1 MHSSVRRMTDGAMM
15 IAIMGALLLINR
27 FLGGAPIYYLLF
39 LLPLP
44 MVFYSSKYGWKTS
57 LAVYAA
63 LILLTFMLATPL
75 MLFYVAA
82 ESLLGIVYGAGI
94 HDHVPQRKG
103 IVLCILI
110 GIVINV
116 VDLIV
121 IASLLGYDMPMQIA
135 ELTGIL
141 KTFTEQTN
149 LAVPETVNLA
159 QMAAEL
165 LLVSAVV
172 GGALQGYI
180 THVLSRFMLKRLHF
194 DVEKAAPFLD
204 YFPPKWSGYLALGGY
219 LAYAWTLGHPISNL
233 FLEYAVQGLGMIGYL
248 YLLFFGWFAVMLGMA
263 VYLRMRLR
271 FLAGTVAMLLCLI
284 LPIVMVIAGFL
295 YIAGDLHGALMKG
308 SFHATK
314 DE

>member
-1 MHSSVRRMTDGAMM
+1 
-15 IAIMGALLLINR
+15 
-27 FLGGAPIYYLLF
+27 
-39 LLPLP
+39 
-44 MVFYSSKYGWKTS
+44 
-57 LAVYAA
+57 
-63 LILLTFMLATPL
+63 
-75 MLFYVAA
+75 
-82 ESLLGIVYGAGI
+82 
-94 HDHVPQRKG
+94 
-103 IVLCILI
+103 
-110 GIVINV
+110 
-116 VDLIV
+116 
-121 IASLLGYDMPMQIA
+121 
-135 ELTGIL
+135 
-141 KTFTEQTN
+141 
-149 LAVPETVNLA
+149 
-159 QMAAEL
+159 
-165 LLVSAVV
+165 
-172 GGALQGYI
+172 
-180 THVLSRFMLKRLHF
+180 MLKRLHF

-295 YIAGDLHGALMKG
+295 YIAADLHGALMKG